1 LVAHVIVAEVP
12 AAAGVAVTPVM
23 VGGVVSVVGVTKLA
37 GGFAGTGEVASLVA
51 ASVDRTRK
59 K

>member
-1 LVAHVIVAEVP
+1 VIVAEVP